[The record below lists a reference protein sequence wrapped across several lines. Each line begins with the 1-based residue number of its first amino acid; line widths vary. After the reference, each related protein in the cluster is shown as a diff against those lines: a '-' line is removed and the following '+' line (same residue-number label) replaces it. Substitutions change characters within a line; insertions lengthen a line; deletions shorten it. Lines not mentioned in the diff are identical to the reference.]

1 MSNNTELTALHKA
14 AANAFR
20 LYAKTRPAP
29 SLESSKRSK
38 GLPREGLHPRLRE
51 KVRNVEA
58 ELAAFTE
65 RLKAIRFSEKVSL
78 FCFVPFSLRHYS
90 GVDFKVLSLILSV
103 LVSRPKQTVIESE
116 AEAAKGK
123 HKKVCFLWHS
133 YLLAIDPMPVS
144 HAFWFRLFEE
154 VYPWSFGLFHTSHI
168 VDGGTDSN
176 C

>member
-1 MSNNTELTALHKA
+1 VSNNTELTALHKA

-123 HKKVCFLWHS
+123 HKKIPIAEVVEIMKRKRAVHEHVITAAQQQKAAAKAFEKVC
-133 YLLAIDPMPVS
+133 I
-144 HAFWFRLFEE
+144 
-154 VYPWSFGLFHTSHI
+154 
-168 VDGGTDSN
+168 
-176 C
+176 

>member
-1 MSNNTELTALHKA
+1 VSNNTELTALHKA

-38 GLPREGLHPRLRE
+38 GLPREGLHPSLRE

-65 RLKAIRFSEKVSL
+65 RLKAI
-78 FCFVPFSLRHYS
+78 
-90 GVDFKVLSLILSV
+90 
-103 LVSRPKQTVIESE
+103 RPKQTVIESE

-133 YLLAIDPMPVS
+133 Y
-144 HAFWFRLFEE
+144 
-154 VYPWSFGLFHTSHI
+154 
-168 VDGGTDSN
+168 
-176 C
+176 